1 MAEEGYKRKL
11 TAILS
16 ADVAGYSRL
25 MGDNEAETVKTLT
38 AYRKIMGELIQQRR
52 GRVID
57 SPGDNI
63 LAEFASVVD
72 AVQCAVAAQ
81 NEFKARN
88 AELRE
93 NRRMEFRIGVN
104 LGDVIEEESRIYGDG
119 VNIAARLEALADP
132 GGICISKTAFDHIES
147 KLPLGYEYLGEQQVK
162 NIAKPVGAYR
172 VLLEPRVTVAD
183 VSKKEK
189 TAPLWRRKSIV
200 AGGVAV
206 ALLVIAALIWN
217 FYFRPPPIEPASV
230 EKMAFPLPEKPS
242 IAVLP
247 FKNISGDSEQE
258 FLADGITES
267 LIGAISRV
275 SGLFV
280 IASNSVFTYKGKP
293 VKIQTVSQ
301 DLGVQNVL
309 EGTVQRSGNR
319 LRIHAQLIDAITGR
333 HVWSEKYDRDME
345 DIFSVQDSI
354 SKEVLTALRVKIVE
368 GEQAL
373 VWARGTNNLDAYLK
387 FLQAYDHFK
396 SFNRNSMIRT
406 KQVCKEAINL
416 DAKYEAPYSLLG
428 CAHLIDLWF
437 HWGESPSASIKKSG
451 EALQKAVTLN
461 PLSDYAWANL
471 GHLNLLQGMHDE
483 AVEAGEKS
491 IALNPNGDY
500 NMILLGITFNYVRR
514 WEEAIRLFKEGQ
526 RRNPYCPAWYIHNMA
541 YSYLGL
547 ERYDEAIAEAK
558 RALDREPDHFPAM
571 VALAS
576 LYGNAG
582 KLDLGRGLA
591 EKILRFDPGFSLE
604 SVEAWPYKHKSDAEV
619 VMDGLRKV
627 GIPEHPPLPLPDKPS
642 IAVLPFVNMS
652 DDPKQEYFS
661 DGMSEDVITDLSKI
675 PGLLVISRYSSFS
688 YKGKAVKTQK
698 IAEELGVRYLLE
710 GSVRRADDR
719 LRINAQLIDATTGHH
734 LWAERY
740 DGTTHDIFAL
750 QDKITRK
757 IVASLALKLTESEQ
771 ERLEQKETNNI
782 DAYEAF
788 LKGSDLA
795 DPEYLDADRYAEAI
809 PWFKKAIELDPN
821 YSRAYAALAETYFCG
836 RHVSL
841 HRKLGLSLRHAC
853 VRAYDYL
860 QKARK
865 NPTNIAHR
873 ASMWKYVSQWQHE
886 KAVEHAMRAIAL
898 NPNDRISL
906 SAAIIALNY
915 AGRSDEAVDILKRM
929 RRVDPACLF

>member
-1 MAEEGYKRKL
+1 
-11 TAILS
+11 
-16 ADVAGYSRL
+16 
-25 MGDNEAETVKTLT
+25 
-38 AYRKIMGELIQQRR
+38 
-52 GRVID
+52 
-57 SPGDNI
+57 
-63 LAEFASVVD
+63 
-72 AVQCAVAAQ
+72 
-81 NEFKARN
+81 
-88 AELRE
+88 
-93 NRRMEFRIGVN
+93 
-104 LGDVIEEESRIYGDG
+104 
-119 VNIAARLEALADP
+119 
-132 GGICISKTAFDHIES
+132 
-147 KLPLGYEYLGEQQVK
+147 
-162 NIAKPVGAYR
+162 
-172 VLLEPRVTVAD
+172 
-183 VSKKEK
+183 
-189 TAPLWRRKSIV
+189 
-200 AGGVAV
+200 
-206 ALLVIAALIWN
+206 
-217 FYFRPPPIEPASV
+217 
-230 EKMAFPLPEKPS
+230 
-242 IAVLP
+242 
-247 FKNISGDSEQE
+247 
-258 FLADGITES
+258 
-267 LIGAISRV
+267 
-275 SGLFV
+275 
-280 IASNSVFTYKGKP
+280 
-293 VKIQTVSQ
+293 
-301 DLGVQNVL
+301 
-309 EGTVQRSGNR
+309 
-319 LRIHAQLIDAITGR
+319 
-333 HVWSEKYDRDME
+333 ME

-642 IAVLPFVNMS
+642 IAVLPFVNMTG
-652 DDPKQEYFS
+652 DRQQDYIA
-661 DGMSEDVITDLSKI
+661 DGVTENIITTLSK
-675 PGLLVISRYSSFS
+675 LRDLFVISRSSTFT
-688 YKGKAVKTQK
+688 YKGKPVKVQQLSR
-698 IAEELGVRYLLE
+698 ELGVQYVLE
-710 GSVRRADDR
+710 GSFQRSGDQVRV
-719 LRINAQLIDATTGHH
+719 IAQLIDAIDGKH
-734 LWAERY
+734 LWSERY
-740 DGTTHDIFAL
+740 DRDFKDIFEL
-750 QDKITRK
+750 QDELTSK
-757 IVASLALKLTESEQ
+757 IVNSLRVKLILGEQ
-771 ERLEQKETNNI
+771 AKLWQKNRPSNLRFNEIMFEADYIVVQFNKEANIRAKQLYKEAIDLEPEHW
-782 DAYEAF
+782 DAYVGLAF
-788 LKGSDLA
+788 THLMDWHLRLSSSPD
-795 DPEYLDADRYAEAI
+795 ESLDEAI
-809 PWFKKAIELDPN
+809 RLCKKSMTLDESQDYPHTLLGAIYALRREFDEATAEFELAISLNPNSAIAYDDWGRSLTYAGRPEEAIDLIKKAARLDPSVTRSMALGN
-821 YSRAYAALAETYFCG
+821 AYREAGQYEEALAEY
-836 RHVSL
+836 
-841 HRKLGLSLRHAC
+841 
-853 VRAYDYL
+853 
-860 QKARK
+860 K
-865 NPTNIAHR
+865 NCIKN
-873 ASMWKYVSQWQHE
+873 
-886 KAVEHAMRAIAL
+886 
-898 NPNDRISL
+898 NPNNIFAHMNVAGIYALTGRYEEAREAWSEVLRLDPTMTVEKMWPKPSPYGPEHRERS
-906 SAAIIALNY
+906 IAVLHK
-915 AGRSDEAVDILKRM
+915 AGIK
-929 RRVDPACLF
+929 